1 MNNRILNRIFF
12 VALCAAAIP
21 LFAEAT
27 DSATLPVERY
37 ALYVASNA
45 GGSTRETLKYAYTDA
60 TRLARTMNEIGGIRS
75 ENSLILSD
83 PSPREIN
90 DAFADIATLVKKNA
104 GRAKRTEFLF
114 YYSGHSDEKAFL
126 LGPNR
131 YAYSDLKTAID
142 RIPSDVHVVMLD
154 SCYSGNFVRAK
165 GGSRQKPFLMDDSS
179 IVAGHAY
186 LSSSSGFE
194 SSQESDMIQASYFT
208 HALVTGLRG
217 AADTSG
223 DNKVSLNELYHY
235 AFNETLSSTELSSA
249 GPQHPSY
256 DITLVG
262 SGDLVLTDLS
272 VAESVLHIG
281 APYEG
286 RFFIRDSSGQLV
298 SELNKTRGTEVTLA
312 LPAGTYG
319 ITVVNA
325 TATTQ
330 GSVTIA
336 KGERLA
342 FTEDSFVP
350 VQRTFGRS
358 RGDTPEPL
366 AEEAAESEQ
375 IRFRPFSFTI
385 VPGLSVPEKSGNAR
399 VALGLFWGINDNI
412 SGVQASTFGGTINQN
427 LEGVQASGFVN
438 LLNGNMKGY
447 QAAGFA
453 NMAKSPE
460 PLLGVQNAGFANIA
474 IGYLSGAQ
482 IAGLANYEKTG
493 FKGAQVAGI
502 ANASMGPCT
511 GAQIA
516 GVANAAND
524 IDGIQIGTV
533 NAAKQIDDMQLGVVN
548 VAGGIKGMQLGVVNV
563 ANNYNGMQLGVVNVA
578 RHHEGLSIGL
588 LNFILDG
595 IMSPAIYVDSNGAL
609 FAQYQGGTK
618 YFYTTFLVGTDI
630 ASDPDFVEVGFG
642 IGTRYELTKRISFD
656 FEVLSKNV
664 YHSWNDGEVDADSG
678 DDDESVRVAMNKY
691 GKTHIPSLRVS
702 AQYALY
708 QHLSV
713 FAAVESELMFD
724 GYNDEAFSD
733 YGRHYAHVE
742 IAKDALTV
750 YPTFSLGLKF

>member
-1 MNNRILNRIFF
+1 MNNRILNKIFF
-12 VALCAAAIP
+12 GMLCAAATIS
-21 LFAEAT
+21 LFAESA
-27 DSATLPVERY
+27 DSAALPVERY

-60 TRLARTMNEIGGIRS
+60 TRLARTMNEIGGIRG
-75 ENSLILSD
+75 ENSLLLSD

-90 DAFADIATLVKKNA
+90 DAFADIAALVKKNA

-114 YYSGHSDEKAFL
+114 YYSGHSDENAFL
-126 LGPNR
+126 LGANR
-131 YAYSDLKTAID
+131 YAYGDLKNAID

-223 DNKVSLNELYHY
+223 DDKVSLNELYHY
-235 AFNETLSSTELSSA
+235 AFNETLESTELSSA

-286 RFFIRDSSGQLV
+286 RFFIRDTSGQLV

-325 TATTQ
+325 TSTTQ

-350 VQRTFGRS
+350 VKRTFGRS

-366 AEEAAESEQ
+366 AEEEAASEQ
-375 IRFRPFSFTI
+375 IHFTPFSLAI
-385 VPGLSVPEKSGNAR
+385 VPGLSIPEKSANSR
-399 VALGLFWGINDNI
+399 VAIGVFWGINDNI
-412 SGVQASTFGGTINQN
+412 SGVQASTFGGTINQS
-427 LEGVQASGFVN
+427 LKGVQASGFVN
-438 LLNGNMKGY
+438 LLNGGMQGY
-447 QAAGFA
+447 QAAGFV

-460 PLLGVQNAGFANIA
+460 PLLGVQHAGIANIA
-474 IGYLSGAQ
+474 IGYLTGAQ
-482 IAGLANYEKTG
+482 VAGIANYEKTG

-502 ANASMGPCT
+502 ANASIGPCS

-516 GVANAAND
+516 GVVNVANDINGIQVGVINAAND
-524 IDGIQIGTV
+524 INYLQV
-533 NAAKQIDDMQLGVVN
+533 GVVN
-548 VAGGIKGMQLGVVNV
+548 VAGNIKGMQFGVVNV
-563 ANNYNGMQLGVVNVA
+563 AKHN
-578 RHHEGLSIGL
+578 EGLSLGIF
-588 LNFILDG
+588 NFILDG
-595 IMSPAIYVDSNGAL
+595 IMSPAFYVDSNGAM

-630 ASDPDFVEVGFG
+630 TSDPDFVEVGFG
-642 IGTRYELTKRISFD
+642 IGTRLEATKRVSFD
-656 FEVLSKNV
+656 FEILSKNV
-664 YHSWNDGEVDADSG
+664 YHSWDDGEVDTDSG
-678 DDDESVRVAMNKY
+678 DDEESARIAINEY
-691 GKTHIPSLRVS
+691 GKTHIPSVRVS
-702 AQYALY
+702 AQYAFY
-708 QHLSV
+708 RHLSV
-713 FAAVESELMFD
+713 FAAFETELMFD
-724 GYNDEAFSD
+724 GYNNEAFSD
-733 YGRHYAHVE
+733 YGRHFMHVE
-742 IAKDALTV
+742 VAKDALTI

>member
-1 MNNRILNRIFF
+1 MNNRILNKIFF
-12 VALCAAAIP
+12 GMLCAAATIS
-21 LFAEAT
+21 LFAESA
-27 DSATLPVERY
+27 DSAALPVERY

-60 TRLARTMNEIGGIRS
+60 TRLARTMNEIGGIRG
-75 ENSLILSD
+75 ENSLLLSD

-114 YYSGHSDEKAFL
+114 YYSGHSDENAFL
-126 LGPNR
+126 LGANR
-131 YAYSDLKTAID
+131 YAYSDLKNAID

-223 DNKVSLNELYHY
+223 DDKVSLNELYHY
-235 AFNETLSSTELSSA
+235 AFNETLESTELSSA

-286 RFFIRDSSGQLV
+286 RFFIRDTSGQLV

-325 TATTQ
+325 TSTTQ

-350 VQRTFGRS
+350 VKRTFGRS

-366 AEEAAESEQ
+366 AEEEAASEQ
-375 IRFRPFSFTI
+375 IHFTPFSLAI
-385 VPGLSVPEKSGNAR
+385 VPGLSIPEKSANSR
-399 VALGLFWGINDNI
+399 VAIGVFWGINDNI
-412 SGVQASTFGGTINQN
+412 SGVQASTFGGTINQS
-427 LEGVQASGFVN
+427 LKGVQASGFVN
-438 LLNGNMKGY
+438 LLNGSMQGY
-447 QAAGFA
+447 QAAGFV

-460 PLLGVQNAGFANIA
+460 PLLGVQHAGIANIA
-474 IGYLSGAQ
+474 IGYLTGAQ
-482 IAGLANYEKTG
+482 IAGIANYEKTG

-502 ANASMGPCT
+502 ANASIGPCS

-516 GVANAAND
+516 GVVNVANDINGIQVGVINAAND
-524 IDGIQIGTV
+524 INYLQV
-533 NAAKQIDDMQLGVVN
+533 GVVN
-548 VAGGIKGMQLGVVNV
+548 VAGNIKGMQFGVVNV
-563 ANNYNGMQLGVVNVA
+563 AKHN
-578 RHHEGLSIGL
+578 EGLSLGIF
-588 LNFILDG
+588 NFILDG
-595 IMSPAIYVDSNGAL
+595 IMSPAFYVDSNGAM

-630 ASDPDFVEVGFG
+630 TSDPDFVEVGFG
-642 IGTRYELTKRISFD
+642 IGTRLEATKRVSFD
-656 FEVLSKNV
+656 FEILSKNV
-664 YHSWNDGEVDADSG
+664 YHSWDDGEVDTDSG
-678 DDDESVRVAMNKY
+678 DDEESARIAINEY
-691 GKTHIPSLRVS
+691 GKTHIPSVRVS
-702 AQYALY
+702 AQYAFY
-708 QHLSV
+708 RHLSV
-713 FAAVESELMFD
+713 FAAFETELMFD
-724 GYNDEAFSD
+724 GYNNEAFSD
-733 YGRHYAHVE
+733 YGRHFMHVE
-742 IAKDALTV
+742 VAKDALTI

>member
-1 MNNRILNRIFF
+1 MNNRILNKIFF
-12 VALCAAAIP
+12 GMLCAAATIS
-21 LFAEAT
+21 LFAESA
-27 DSATLPVERY
+27 DSAALPVERY

-60 TRLARTMNEIGGIRS
+60 TRLARTMNEIGGIRG
-75 ENSLILSD
+75 ENSLLLSD

-90 DAFADIATLVKKNA
+90 DAFADIAALVKKNA

-114 YYSGHSDEKAFL
+114 YYSGHSDENAFL
-126 LGPNR
+126 LGANR
-131 YAYSDLKTAID
+131 YAYGDLKNAID

-223 DNKVSLNELYHY
+223 DDKVSLNELYHY
-235 AFNETLSSTELSSA
+235 AFNETLESTELSSA

-286 RFFIRDSSGQLV
+286 RFFIRDTSGQLV

-325 TATTQ
+325 ISTTQ

-350 VQRTFGRS
+350 VKRTFGRS

-366 AEEAAESEQ
+366 AEEEAASEQ
-375 IRFRPFSFTI
+375 IHFTPFSLAI
-385 VPGLSVPEKSGNAR
+385 VPGLSIPEKSANSR
-399 VALGLFWGINDNI
+399 VAIGVFWGINDNI
-412 SGVQASTFGGTINQN
+412 SGVQASTFGGTINQS
-427 LEGVQASGFVN
+427 LKGVQASGFVN
-438 LLNGNMKGY
+438 LLNGSMQGY
-447 QAAGFA
+447 QAAGFV

-460 PLLGVQNAGFANIA
+460 PLLGVQHAGIANIA
-474 IGYLSGAQ
+474 IGYLTGAQ
-482 IAGLANYEKTG
+482 IAGIANYEKTG

-502 ANASMGPCT
+502 ANASIGPCS

-516 GVANAAND
+516 GVVNVANDINGIQVGVINAAND
-524 IDGIQIGTV
+524 INYLQV
-533 NAAKQIDDMQLGVVN
+533 GVVN
-548 VAGGIKGMQLGVVNV
+548 VAGNIKGMQFGVVNV
-563 ANNYNGMQLGVVNVA
+563 AKHN
-578 RHHEGLSIGL
+578 EGLSLGIF
-588 LNFILDG
+588 NFILDG
-595 IMSPAIYVDSNGAL
+595 IMSPAFYVDSNGAM

-630 ASDPDFVEVGFG
+630 TSDPDFVEVGFG
-642 IGTRYELTKRISFD
+642 IGTRLEATKRVSFD
-656 FEVLSKNV
+656 FEILSKNV
-664 YHSWNDGEVDADSG
+664 YHSWDDGEVDTDSG
-678 DDDESVRVAMNKY
+678 DDEESARIAINEY
-691 GKTHIPSLRVS
+691 GKTHIPSVRVS
-702 AQYALY
+702 AQYAFY
-708 QHLSV
+708 RHLSV
-713 FAAVESELMFD
+713 FAAFETELMFD
-724 GYNDEAFSD
+724 GYNNEAFSD
-733 YGRHYAHVE
+733 YGRHFMHVE
-742 IAKDALTV
+742 VAKDALTI

>member
-1 MNNRILNRIFF
+1 MNNRILNKVFF
-12 VALCAAAIP
+12 GMLCASATFS
-21 LFAEAT
+21 LFAEGS
-27 DSATLPVERY
+27 DSAALPVERY

-45 GGSTRETLKYAYTDA
+45 GGATRETLKYAYTDA
-60 TRLARTMNEIGGIRS
+60 TRLARTMNEIGGIKS
-75 ENSLILSD
+75 ENSLLLSD

-114 YYSGHSDEKAFL
+114 YYSGHSDENAFL
-126 LGPNR
+126 LGANR
-131 YAYSDLKTAID
+131 YAYGDLKNAID

-298 SELNKTRGTEVTLA
+298 SELNKTHGTEVTLA
-312 LPAGTYG
+312 LPAGTYA
-319 ITVVNA
+319 ITVVGA
-325 TATTQ
+325 TSTTQ

-350 VQRTFGRS
+350 VQRTYGRS
-358 RGDTPEPL
+358 RGESPELL
-366 AEEAAESEQ
+366 AEEEAEDEQ
-375 IRFRPFSFTI
+375 TSFKPFSLEL
-385 VPGLSVPEKSGNAR
+385 VPGFSIPDKAMNSNI
-399 VALGLFWGINDNI
+399 ALGLFWGINDNI
-412 SGVQASTFGGTINQN
+412 SGVQLNTLGGTINESLRGAQ
-427 LEGVQASGFVN
+427 VSGFIN
-438 LLNGNMKGY
+438 ILNGDMKGY
-447 QAAGFA
+447 QLAGFL
-453 NMAKSPE
+453 NVAKGDE
-460 PLLGVQNAGFANIA
+460 PIIGVQQA
-474 IGYLSGAQ
+474 GYLNVATSYLTGAQ
-482 IAGLANYEKTG
+482 LAGLVNYERDG
-493 FKGAQVAGI
+493 FKGAQVAGLV
-502 ANASMGPCT
+502 NVSGGTCT
-511 GAQIA
+511 GLQMA
-516 GVANAAND
+516 
-524 IDGIQIGTV
+524 T
-533 NAAKQIDDMQLGVVN
+533 L
-548 VAGGIKGMQLGVVNV
+548 
-563 ANNYNGMQLGVVNVA
+563 VNVA
-578 RHHEGLSIGL
+578 RDISGLQVGLVNVARKNDGVSLGL
-588 LNFILDG
+588 LNFILEG
-595 IMSPAIYVDSNGAL
+595 VMSPAFYVDSNGAM
-609 FAQYQGGTK
+609 FAQYQGGTR

-630 ASDPDFVEVGFG
+630 TPDPDFVEVGFG
-642 IGTRYELTKRISFD
+642 IGTRIEATKRVSFD
-656 FEVLSKNV
+656 IEILSKNV
-664 YHSWNDGEVDADSG
+664 YHSWNDGKVDDDSG
-678 DDDESVRVAMNKY
+678 DDEESVRVSFNEY
-691 GKTHIPSLRVS
+691 GKNHIPSLRVS
-702 AQYALY
+702 AQYAFY
-708 QHLSV
+708 RHLSV
-713 FAAVESELMFD
+713 FTAFETELMFD
-724 GYNDEAFSD
+724 KYNNEAFSD
-733 YGRHYAHVE
+733 YGRHSMHVE
-742 IAKDALTV
+742 VAKDALTV

>member
-1 MNNRILNRIFF
+1 MNNRILNKIFF
-12 VALCAAAIP
+12 GMLCAAATIS
-21 LFAEAT
+21 LFAESA
-27 DSATLPVERY
+27 DSAALPVERY

-60 TRLARTMNEIGGIRS
+60 TRLARTMNEIGGIRG
-75 ENSLILSD
+75 ENSLLLSD

-114 YYSGHSDEKAFL
+114 YYSGHSDENAFL
-126 LGPNR
+126 LGANR
-131 YAYSDLKTAID
+131 YAYSDLKNAID

-154 SCYSGNFVRAK
+154 SCYLGNFVRAK

-223 DNKVSLNELYHY
+223 DDKVSLNELYHY
-235 AFNETLSSTELSSA
+235 AFNETLESTELSSA

-286 RFFIRDSSGQLV
+286 RFFIRDTSGQLV

-325 TATTQ
+325 ISTTQ

-350 VQRTFGRS
+350 VKRTFGRS

-366 AEEAAESEQ
+366 AEEEAASEQ
-375 IRFRPFSFTI
+375 IHFTPFSLAI
-385 VPGLSVPEKSGNAR
+385 VPGLSIPEKSANSR
-399 VALGLFWGINDNI
+399 VAIGVFWGINDNI
-412 SGVQASTFGGTINQN
+412 SGVQASTFGGTINQS
-427 LEGVQASGFVN
+427 LKGVQASGFVN
-438 LLNGNMKGY
+438 LLNGSMQGY
-447 QAAGFA
+447 QAAGFV

-460 PLLGVQNAGFANIA
+460 PLLGVQHAGIANIA
-474 IGYLSGAQ
+474 IGYLTGAQ
-482 IAGLANYEKTG
+482 IAGIANYEKTG

-502 ANASMGPCT
+502 ANASIGPCS

-516 GVANAAND
+516 GVVNVANDINGIQVGVINAAND
-524 IDGIQIGTV
+524 INYLQV
-533 NAAKQIDDMQLGVVN
+533 GVVN
-548 VAGGIKGMQLGVVNV
+548 VAGNIKGMQFGVVNV
-563 ANNYNGMQLGVVNVA
+563 AKHN
-578 RHHEGLSIGL
+578 EGLSLGIF
-588 LNFILDG
+588 NFILDG
-595 IMSPAIYVDSNGAL
+595 IMSPAFYVDSNGAM

-630 ASDPDFVEVGFG
+630 TSDPDFVEVGFG
-642 IGTRYELTKRISFD
+642 IGTRLEATKRVSFD
-656 FEVLSKNV
+656 FEILSKNV
-664 YHSWNDGEVDADSG
+664 YHSWDDGEVDTDSG
-678 DDDESVRVAMNKY
+678 DDEESARIAINEY
-691 GKTHIPSLRVS
+691 GKTHIPSVRVS
-702 AQYALY
+702 AQYAFY
-708 QHLSV
+708 RHLSV
-713 FAAVESELMFD
+713 FAAFETELMFD
-724 GYNDEAFSD
+724 GYNNEAFSD
-733 YGRHYAHVE
+733 YGRHFMHVE
-742 IAKDALTV
+742 VAKDALTI